1 MKKLKKR
8 ENQLLGMRL
17 DILNPL
23 FGEMWNRFEPMVF
36 DEEAESV
43 ELEIHNNNFR
53 LVANPEVWKKYK
65 HDKKLFVICH
75 ELCHVMFG
83 HWLINPK
90 MDREW
95 CNIAQDIQV
104 NEFLFKWYFK
114 EEDVGKDIATVKT
127 VFKHKASSVYTNKD
141 YTYYYNLLISCL
153 KKPLSQAAN

>member
-8 ENQLLGMRL
+8 ENQLLSMRL
-17 DILNPL
+17 DILNPV

-36 DEEAESV
+36 DEDAESV
-43 ELEIHNNNFR
+43 ELEICNNNFR

-104 NEFLFKWYFK
+104 NQFLFKWYFK
-114 EEDVGKDIATVKT
+114 EKDIGKDMATVKT
-127 VFKHKASSVYTNKD
+127 VFKHKAKMVYTNKD
-141 YTYYYNLLISCL
+141 YTYYYDILMKCTS
-153 KKPLSQAAN
+153 